1 MNRWSSS
8 VTVWRPRGLVDE
20 LAKTALGRYAVAV
33 IGEEPRLAYN
43 RVLLS
48 SVLAGRPA
56 RTRSSSG
63 RPTGGGIAA
72 SRCATAIASPR
83 STPAAASSRSPAKR
97 ALEYS
102 KLVLATGSTP
112 LRLNVPGA
120 DLAGVHTFRDTRDV
134 DLLLSARCRRRSAS
148 SSVGGGLLGLEA
160 AYGLAKAGAP
170 VTLLHL
176 MDRLMERQLDG
187 PAADLLKTLVE
198 RKGIRIL
205 LNAST
210 KCIHGDGHVEA
221 VELADGSRI
230 EADAVIFAAGIRPNI
245 ALAKDAGIAVNRG
258 IVVNDEMQ
266 TASPDIYALGE
277 CAEHRGTCYGL
288 VEPAYEQA
296 RVLARHLA
304 GRPASYQGS
313 VVSTNLKVS
322 GVSVF
327 SAGDFMGGEGGE
339 SLVLTDRQARH
350 LQEARHRR
358 RPAHRRG
365 AHRRYRRC
373 AVVSRADPQPREGDG
388 DPHRH
393 DVRPRARA
401 SGRQGSLIRRLEM
414 TAIDPTL
421 RATKT
426 TCPYCGVGCGVLATP
441 TARAGAAIA
450 GDPDHPANFGR
461 LCSKGSALGETVGAG
476 KPVAVPDDPLQGGA
490 GTRRLERCARP
501 RRPPHAAHRPRATAP
516 TRSRSHLSG
525 QLRPRITTSPTS

>member
-1 MNRWSSS
+1 MSEPLVIVGNGMAAAR
-8 VTVWRPRGLVDE
+8 LVDE

-33 IGEEPRLAYN
+33 IGDEPRLAYN

-48 SVLAGRPA
+48 SVLAGETGSHEIELRPA
-56 RTRSSSG
+56 DWWRHRGVTVRYGYRVTEIDTG
-63 RPTGGGIAA
+63 RRELKIAGEE
-72 SRCATAIASPR
+72 SM
-83 STPAAASSRSPAKR
+83 
-97 ALEYS
+97 EYS

-120 DLAGVHTFRDTRDV
+120 DLVGVHTFRDTRDV
-134 DLLLSARCRRRSAS
+134 DLLLTLAAAKKRVVV
-148 SSVGGGLLGLEA
+148 VGGGLLGLEA

-176 MDRLMERQLDG
+176 MDRLMERQLDS

-210 KCIHGDGHVEA
+210 ARIHGEGHVEA

-245 ALAKDAGIAVNRG
+245 ALAKDAGVAVNRG
-258 IVVNDEMQ
+258 IVVNDVMQ

-304 GRPASYQGS
+304 GHPASYQGS

-327 SAGDFMGGEGGE
+327 SAGDFMGGEGSE
-339 SLVLTDRQARH
+339 SLVLSDI
-350 LQEARHRR
+350 
-358 RPAHRRG
+358 RRG
-365 AHRRYRRC
+365 TYKKLVIADGRLTG
-373 AVVSRADPQPREGDG
+373 AVLIGDTV
-388 DPHRH
+388 D
-393 DVRPRARA
+393 ALWYLE
-401 SGRQGSLIRRLEM
+401 LIRNR
-414 TAIDPTL
+414 D
-421 RATKT
+421 K
-426 TCPYCGVGCGVLATP
+426 V
-441 TARAGAAIA
+441 AAIRT
-450 GDPDHPANFGR
+450 DMMFGR
-461 LCSKGSALGETVGAG
+461 AL
-476 KPVAVPDDPLQGGA
+476 
-490 GTRRLERCARP
+490 ARP
-501 RRPPHAAHRPRATAP
+501 RKAA
-516 TRSRSHLSG
+516 
-525 QLRPRITTSPTS
+525 